1 MPQAKFVVETKKK
14 VRRSRM
20 HLQSIVRTEHVCSGA
35 TFWPQILLYGL
46 DHELL
51 RIRGLLLASA
61 ARTSNVVV
69 DLSVMLRR
77 LRSEPHLRLA
87 VLCHT
92 TPADDR
98 RAIEDLLQE
107 EPLAVPLYCLPHSVP
122 PAQFLAET
130 LRLIETGKSNL

>member
-1 MPQAKFVVETKKK
+1 
-14 VRRSRM
+14 M
-20 HLQSIVRTEHVCSGA
+20 HLQPIVRTEQIHSGA
-35 TFWPQILLYGL
+35 TLWPQILLYGL

-51 RIRGLLLASA
+51 RIRGLLLTSA
-61 ARTSNVVV
+61 ARTSDVVV

-98 RAIEDLLQE
+98 RAIEDLLKKE
-107 EPLAVPLYCLPHSVP
+107 SLAVPLYCLPQSVP

-130 LRLIETGKSNL
+130 LRIIETGESHL